1 MRSAMAV
8 LPILT
13 YHGVNVA
20 GNEYATNDHVA
31 LAADLET
38 IDRLGWRIVP
48 LPETIARWI
57 AGDPAWAAPG
67 TLAITFDDGTD
78 FDWRDL
84 PHPLH
89 GPQRSLFNL
98 LGDFARGGASPR
110 AAHATAFVVVSRETR
125 EHIDRVG
132 LADRGWWS
140 DDWWRDAVASGRA
153 AIASHSWDHNHDL
166 VAHLMARQRA
176 TGTFRS
182 IETLELADD
191 EIARATAQLRRVAPN
206 PGDRLFAYPYGE
218 SNDYLVR
225 EYFPAHHARIGVDAA
240 FGDGARPLSPAD
252 SRWNLPRYVCGR
264 DWKSP
269 AGLVALLRDA
279 AGASG

>member
-1 MRSAMAV
+1 MGR

-20 GNEYATNDHVA
+20 GNAYAHNDHVA
-31 LAADLET
+31 LASDLET

-48 LPETIARWI
+48 LPRAIAHWN
-57 AGDPAWAAPG
+57 AGDSGWAGERAV
-67 TLAITFDDGTD
+67 AITFDDGTD
-78 FDWRDL
+78 FDWLDL

-89 GPQRSLFNL
+89 GVQRSLFNAL
-98 LGDFARGGASPR
+98 ADFRASRAR
-110 AAHATAFVVVSRETR
+110 AAHATAFVVVSREAR

-132 LADRGWWS
+132 LAGR
-140 DDWWRDAVASGRA
+140 DWWTDAWWTAAVATGHA

-166 VAHLMARQRA
+166 TVHLLPRARD

-182 IETLELADD
+182 IDRFELAED
-191 EIARATAQLRRVAPN
+191 EIARASAHLKRVVPN

-225 EYFPAHHARIGVDAA
+225 DYFPREHLRIGVDAA
-240 FGDGARPLSPAD
+240 FGDDARPMTD
-252 SRWNLPRYVCGR
+252 GDERWRLPRYVFGR
-264 DWKSP
+264 DWSSP
-269 AGLVALLRDA
+269 AGLEALLRDA
-279 AGASG
+279 GAPSR